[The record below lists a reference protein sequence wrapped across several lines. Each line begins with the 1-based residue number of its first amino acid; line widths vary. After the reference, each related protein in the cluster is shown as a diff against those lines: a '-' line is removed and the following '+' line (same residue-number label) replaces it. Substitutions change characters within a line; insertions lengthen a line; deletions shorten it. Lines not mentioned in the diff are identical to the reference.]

1 MRLPRTVVWAG
12 LIVACVIGQLMIWK
26 EAAEGLLQNNRKS
39 SAVADD
45 LDVVAGK
52 GSY

>member
-12 LIVACVIGQLMIWK
+12 LIAACAVGQMIIWK
-26 EAAEGLLQNNRKS
+26 EAAERVFTGSGKS

-45 LDVVAGK
+45 LDVATGK
-52 GSY
+52 VS

>member
-12 LIVACVIGQLMIWK
+12 LIAACVIGQLMIWT
-26 EAAEGLLQNNRKS
+26 EVAEGLFQNNRKA

-45 LDVVAGK
+45 LDIAAG
-52 GSY
+52 

>member
-12 LIVACVIGQLMIWK
+12 LIAACVVGQMILWK
-26 EAAEGLLQNNRKS
+26 EAAERFFKSSGKS

-45 LDVVAGK
+45 LDVATGK
-52 GSY
+52 VT